1 MDEVFPFPNKPDAVF
16 NCAASSSSY
25 HHYGAGGWRAVG
37 TSSSKPAGS
46 AVATRW
52 VFAAASVL
60 SFVSLLLSF
69 SNTAPANGKISPLCV
84 LSSQQH
90 MIFGTVEPS
99 DSQDP
104 RASLIINITTTTT
117 FAEAST
123 EPRMIPFIFRGPL
136 LWAADA
142 SSVDGTDG
150 GSGPLP
156 FMRRL
161 QKLIFRQ
168 LCAVLLTL
176 FVFLLA
182 RRRRG
187 RC

>member
-52 VFAAASVL
+52 VFATASVL

-69 SNTAPANGKISPLCV
+69 SNTAPANGKISPPCV

-104 RASLIINITTTTT
+104 RASLIINITTTT
-117 FAEAST
+117 FSK
-123 EPRMIPFIFRGPL
+123 
-136 LWAADA
+136 
-142 SSVDGTDG
+142 SH
-150 GSGPLP
+150 
-156 FMRRL
+156 RR
-161 QKLIFRQ
+161 
-168 LCAVLLTL
+168 
-176 FVFLLA
+176 FVFLKNLYTGGTCFCKQRMQRKQRKQRVA
-182 RRRRG
+182 RRKSMLTGNRTHDL
-187 RC
+187 